1 MVVCVENAI
10 NCNLLLASPTFVTS
24 VGEFTGQKSRTDR
37 PFLAYRTIRG
47 KFQFNILLNQAD

>member
-1 MVVCVENAI
+1 MVVRVENAI

-37 PFLAYRTIRG
+37 PFLAY
-47 KFQFNILLNQAD
+47 